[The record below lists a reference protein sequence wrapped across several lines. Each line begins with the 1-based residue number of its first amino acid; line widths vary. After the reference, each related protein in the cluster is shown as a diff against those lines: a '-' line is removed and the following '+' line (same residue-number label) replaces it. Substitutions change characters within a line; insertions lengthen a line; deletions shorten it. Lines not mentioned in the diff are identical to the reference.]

1 MSDRV
6 KKIRLISLHSEND
19 LFDRIDFNSGI
30 NLILG
35 EKYDESITYGRK
47 TNGVGKSLCIDF
59 IRFCLLAEYRN
70 SRIEKIPESVFPLT
84 ENVVLNFLLGE
95 DKFTI
100 IRNRKEQNTP
110 LILKN
115 GEKNIFD
122 KFEDA
127 KKYLSD
133 IIFFNS
139 KDYKVP
145 SFRSFTTLFMREE
158 NSNFESILKT
168 TKAPIIDII
177 PHLFMFDLSIELLE
191 DTLKLSKQIKDIKIN
206 MSTIKNELTENKTR
220 KMNDIKAEINS
231 LDKEVKETEELLD
244 NFKTDEMFKKIENEI
259 IELENTLEMKRT
271 QRKFFETKIERIK
284 IIPNFEKLE
293 DNEIKILY
301 NSLKTNL
308 GDFIVKSLEET
319 VSLKN
324 KIEEFENTIIN
335 TEINKLKQDIGKL
348 NYEIEN
354 LESTY
359 SEKLSILDK
368 KGTLKSFKTGISELN
383 AKKEKL
389 SKTRNLFENFKK
401 YETKKLSLEEEKAGN
416 IVKINRNLNEN
427 QKILSSFNKTVLDYH
442 YKITGSNVSSF
453 DIYLKDKTTNIY
465 DINMRISDDG
475 SHSVNRTKVFI
486 YDVALLFNEF
496 TRQNHPN
503 ILIHD
508 NIFDVDQDTLVQCL
522 NFLSLKEGNQNFQ
535 YILTLNR
542 DKIEN
547 EERKKEFKFD
557 VNSHKIAVFTKK
569 DKFLKKDYQE
579 L

>member
-271 QRKFFETKIERIK
+271 Q
-284 IIPNFEKLE
+284 
-293 DNEIKILY
+293 KIL
-301 NSLKTNL
+301 
-308 GDFIVKSLEET
+308 
-319 VSLKN
+319 
-324 KIEEFENTIIN
+324 
-335 TEINKLKQDIGKL
+335 
-348 NYEIEN
+348 
-354 LESTY
+354 
-359 SEKLSILDK
+359 IL
-368 KGTLKSFKTGISELN
+368 
-383 AKKEKL
+383 
-389 SKTRNLFENFKK
+389 
-401 YETKKLSLEEEKAGN
+401 Y
-416 IVKINRNLNEN
+416 V
-427 QKILSSFNKTVLDYH
+427 
-442 YKITGSNVSSF
+442 
-453 DIYLKDKTTNIY
+453 
-465 DINMRISDDG
+465 
-475 SHSVNRTKVFI
+475 
-486 YDVALLFNEF
+486 
-496 TRQNHPN
+496 
-503 ILIHD
+503 
-508 NIFDVDQDTLVQCL
+508 
-522 NFLSLKEGNQNFQ
+522 
-535 YILTLNR
+535 
-542 DKIEN
+542 
-547 EERKKEFKFD
+547 
-557 VNSHKIAVFTKK
+557 
-569 DKFLKKDYQE
+569 
-579 L
+579 